1 MSGVFVGRTDECLEA
16 VAYGKIIDPTGRPA
30 GFHDDEV
37 DFVLF
42 EDSLEV
48 TPLGS
53 GVVEGMNP
61 SFCVKEAAHGIA

>member
-1 MSGVFVGRTDECLEA
+1 MA
-16 VAYGKIIDPTGRPA
+16 HGKIIDPAGRPA
-30 GFHDDEV
+30 SFHDDEV

-48 TPLGS
+48 TPLDS
-53 GVVEGMNP
+53 SVVKGMNP

>member
-1 MSGVFVGRTDECLEA
+1 MPEA
-16 VAYGKIIDPTGRPA
+16 HGKVVDPTGRPA

-37 DFVLF
+37 EFVLF

-53 GVVEGMNP
+53 GVVEGMFP
-61 SFCVKEAAHGIA
+61 SFCIKEAAHGIA